1 MKGIWAQLQTHAH
14 ELMHNNKKLTMNFC
28 SVHRQCVHKIH
39 HLAFKASHADMQTL
53 NVHENNSRMLTR
65 SLHFT
70 DFSPHL
76 QCAPEKRPKAEQN
89 QYSELLY
96 DFQGKAEQKCL
107 HNTTKK
113 KGFLCYFSSPPLSL
127 FYLLSQSFVL
137 PRQGILSGWF
147 QQLNRWG
154 RGKRGWWE
162 GAGEERN

>member
-1 MKGIWAQLQTHAH
+1 
-14 ELMHNNKKLTMNFC
+14 MHNNKKLTMNFC

-113 KGFLCYFSSPPLSL
+113 KRISLLLFFSSSVSL
-127 FYLLSQSFVL
+127 LLALPIICSTKARHSFWM
-137 PRQGILSGWF
+137 ISAA
-147 QQLNRWG
+147 
-154 RGKRGWWE
+154 K
-162 GAGEERN
+162 